1 MNNEVAIRMARTLLI
16 EVRNNLDTQKIKLG
30 NEADYSYFET
40 QFNQLFKIQIELNKL
55 EANE

>member
-16 EVRNNLDTQKIKLG
+16 EVRNNLDTQLRELG
-30 NEADYSYFET
+30 NEADYSYFEK

-55 EANE
+55 EAN

>member
-16 EVRNNLDTQKIKLG
+16 EVRNNLDTQLRELG
-30 NEADYSYFET
+30 EQADAAYFNT

-55 EANE
+55 EAN

>member
-16 EVRNNLDTQKIKLG
+16 EVRNNLDTQLRELG
-30 NEADYSYFET
+30 NEADYSYYEK

-55 EANE
+55 EASL